1 MQGGKRALREP
12 VVITSGTTEHQDLG
26 KGALN
31 FWLLC
36 PSMEENKAQVETVR
50 TLVTKVLML
59 RQLAQNLM
67 FPERS
72 VNKGR
77 KEGSNEKG

>member
-1 MQGGKRALREP
+1 
-12 VVITSGTTEHQDLG
+12 
-26 KGALN
+26 
-31 FWLLC
+31 
-36 PSMEENKAQVETVR
+36 MEENKAQVETVR